1 MTVKYGGEKLLLYP
15 FRYDILYKKTRG
27 KAMSAIYPVIGN
39 QTRLPFYLTG
49 IGVSEC
55 EYHIKRE
62 QGLVSHQFLFT
73 AEGAGKVF
81 LDGRSFVMKKG
92 SMLYLSP
99 GVPHEYYPA
108 NGQWKTCWFV
118 FRGAHLGEIMQALG
132 FEKYMLCT
140 GVNTEPSE
148 QIFSRIFSAASDHI
162 YGSEKCSELIYEFIL
177 NSVELFTEQKQSE
190 AVGGVLDR
198 VISYIEQN
206 YVRDITLAELAG
218 VSALTPQYLCRIFK
232 KKVGMR
238 PLEYI
243 ARRRISAAKLLLDN
257 SEKSVQE
264 IGCEVG
270 YPDPT
275 YFGIVFKRYEGISP
289 GTYRRIKNTIAI

>member
-1 MTVKYGGEKLLLYP
+1 
-15 FRYDILYKKTRG
+15 
-27 KAMSAIYPVIGN
+27 MSAIYPVIGN

-62 QGLVSHQFLFT
+62 QGLISHQFLFT
-73 AEGAGKVF
+73 AEGTGKVF
-81 LDGRSFVMKKG
+81 VDGRSFLMKKG

-118 FRGAHLGEIMQALG
+118 FRGQHLSEIMAALG
-132 FEKYMLCT
+132 FESYMLST
-140 GVNTEPSE
+140 GSDIRVAE
-148 QIFSRIFSAASDHI
+148 QIFSRLFSAMSDPI
-162 YGSEKCSELIYEFIL
+162 SGSEKCSELIYEFIL
-177 NSVELFTEQKQSE
+177 NSIELFTEQKQSE
-190 AVGGVLDR
+190 SIGGVIDK
-198 VISYIEQN
+198 VVSYIEQN
-206 YVRDITLAELAG
+206 YSKDITLAELAQ
-218 VSALTPQYLCRIFK
+218 VSALTPQYLCRIFRK
-232 KKVGMR
+232 KMGMR

-275 YFGIVFKRYEGISP
+275 YFGIVFKKYEGISP